1 MSCVFCGSTSDFTTY
16 RLIASYI
23 MKDEVLNGGFREVGV
38 IASKFAKFSC
48 DEVCLINKKI
58 QHLHNAGI

>member
-1 MSCVFCGSTSDFTTY
+1 MLCVFCGSTSGFTTY